1 MLLDVHGQE
10 LDDQQDDAY
19 YAYKDY
25 CAGFFSRYQ
34 RYPTPREKHSW
45 SEGKT
50 RRQIMT
56 KRASGQDWDSVENVK
71 ELEKRIVDAGADPA
85 HFRVIAFSCC

>member
-10 LDDQQDDAY
+10 LDYQQDDAY

-25 CAGFFSRYQ
+25 CAS
-34 RYPTPREKHSW
+34 YPGYRTPGEKHSW

-50 RRQIMT
+50 RRQIMN
-56 KRASGQDWDSVENVK
+56 KCASGQDWDSVGEVK
-71 ELEKRIVDAGADPA
+71 ALEKRIVDAGADPA
-85 HFRVIAFSCC
+85 HFRVIAFFYC